1 MNTQQACLATP
12 SLATTSALRSRPG
25 FGPGRCWLAGQPQ
38 DCRGDCL
45 CLVRGAARPL
55 AAQICSPA

>member
-38 DCRGDCL
+38 D
-45 CLVRGAARPL
+45 
-55 AAQICSPA
+55 